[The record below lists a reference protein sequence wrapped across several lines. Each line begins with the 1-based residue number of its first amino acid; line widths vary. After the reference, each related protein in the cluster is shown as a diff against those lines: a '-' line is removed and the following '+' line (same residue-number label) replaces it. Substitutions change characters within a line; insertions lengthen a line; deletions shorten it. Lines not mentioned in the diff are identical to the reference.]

1 MTRLDILANDVA
13 FLNNQDM
20 MQLAQILVRDYPTR
34 ADVIE
39 TQIGAA
45 FQDNGMLLD
54 VNQTGGKW

>member
-39 TQIGAA
+39 TQISAA
-45 FQDNGMLLD
+45 FQDNGVLLD
-54 VNQTGGKW
+54 VKQTGGKW

>member
-13 FLNNQDM
+13 FLNNHDM

-39 TQIGAA
+39 TQISAA

-54 VNQTGGKW
+54 VKQTGGKW